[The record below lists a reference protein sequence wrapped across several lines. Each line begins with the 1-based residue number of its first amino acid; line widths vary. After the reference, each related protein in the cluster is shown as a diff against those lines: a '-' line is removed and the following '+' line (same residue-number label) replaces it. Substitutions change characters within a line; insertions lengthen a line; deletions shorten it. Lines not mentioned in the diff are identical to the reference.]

1 MGWPIQGGP
10 EGPGQGRLG
19 AAHWIRLSSTDSLNQ
34 ASSPHHSLAQKPKLP
49 LILALADT
57 D

>member
-10 EGPGQGRLG
+10 EGRLG
-19 AAHWIRLSSTDSLNQ
+19 VAHWIQLSSTDSLNQ
-34 ASSPHHSLAQKPKLP
+34 ASSPHHSLAQKPKFP